1 MTLWIT
7 FMHPLQSV
15 LIEMARFHKLDG
27 RSYRQIASDIHAE
40 HGSQAKYHLDHL
52 LKDGIVVKKKDGT
65 FVVAEDAKRKPLPK
79 AVAFKQIPLLGAA
92 NCGDAT
98 MIAEDRV
105 EQFLPVSSNIIKRD
119 AGKWFALRA
128 VGNSMNEAKV
138 EGLTIEDGDYVLVD
152 GSDKQPNDKDI
163 VVSIIDGLANIKMFY
178 HDQKNKQITLISRS
192 TEEHPPIL
200 IHKKDAGVYL
210 IAGKVKHV
218 IKKPK
223 MNWQA

>member
-1 MTLWIT
+1 
-7 FMHPLQSV
+7 MHHFQEI
-15 LIEMARFHKLDG
+15 LIEMARYHKLDG
-27 RSYRQIASDIHAE
+27 RSYRQIAWEIHAE
-40 HGSQAKYHLDHL
+40 HGSQVKYHLDRL
-52 LKDGIVVKKKDGT
+52 LKDGIVIEKKDGT

-79 AVAFKQIPLLGAA
+79 AVAFKRIPLLGAA

-105 EQFLPVSSNIIKRD
+105 EQFLPVSSSIIERD

-128 VGNSMNEAKV
+128 VGNSMNEARV
-138 EGLTIEDGDYVLVD
+138 GGLTIEDGDYVLVD
-152 GSDKQPNDKDI
+152 TSDKQPKDKDI

-178 HDQKNKQITLISRS
+178 NDQANKQITLISRS

-200 IHKKDAGVYL
+200 IHKKDAGIYL

-223 MNWQA
+223 MSWSHS